1 MPFVA
6 AAGGRPAL
14 AAAAGS
20 MTRPPTPSE
29 TATASQRLL
38 LGVPATATFPA
49 LDRFRARASIAREG
63 CRAPVLPGRTRLHP
77 ASPEPPG
84 VRTTRTTRP
93 GTRRAATPPDRRQA
107 AVRAGPLPPVAFRAW
122 LLTFGSRSGRPWPT
136 GPPRRSGQDL
146 GLLPFELLGRDDTT
160 VAQVGELGQLIRRAL
175 RSGGLL
181 DVGAELLILALRLLH
196 RVFVHLAAAGD
207 QVDQHAD

>member
-49 LDRFRARASIAREG
+49 LDGFPARASTARG
-63 CRAPVLPGRTRLHP
+63 ACRPPVLPGLHP
-77 ASPEPPG
+77 ASRGPPG
-84 VRTTRTTRP
+84 VRTTRPPRP

-122 LLTFGSRSGRPWPT
+122 MLTFGSRFGRPWPS

-146 GLLPFELLGRDDTT
+146 GLLPFELL
-160 VAQVGELGQLIRRAL
+160 
-175 RSGGLL
+175 
-181 DVGAELLILALRLLH
+181 
-196 RVFVHLAAAGD
+196 
-207 QVDQHAD
+207 

>member
-49 LDRFRARASIAREG
+49 LDGFRARASIAREG

-122 LLTFGSRSGRPWPT
+122 LLTFGSRFGRPWPS
-136 GPPRRSGQDL
+136 GPPRPAAAQRATL
-146 GLLPFELLGRDDTT
+146 AGRGPAGHLAD
-160 VAQVGELGQLIRRAL
+160 QVK
-175 RSGGLL
+175 
-181 DVGAELLILALRLLH
+181 ILAFSRSNSSAEMTPRSRMSASL
-196 RVFVHLAAAGD
+196 D
-207 QVDQHAD
+207 S

>member
-6 AAGGRPAL
+6 AASGRPAL

-49 LDRFRARASIAREG
+49 LDGFPARASIPREG
-63 CRAPVLPGRTRLHP
+63 CRPPALRARTSLHP
-77 ASPEPPG
+77 APPDPPG
-84 VRTTRTTRP
+84 ARTTPPPRP

-122 LLTFGSRSGRPWPT
+122 LLTFGSR
-136 GPPRRSGQDL
+136 
-146 GLLPFELLGRDDTT
+146 
-160 VAQVGELGQLIRRAL
+160 
-175 RSGGLL
+175 
-181 DVGAELLILALRLLH
+181 
-196 RVFVHLAAAGD
+196 
-207 QVDQHAD
+207 